1 MAYLLAIFLL
11 QILAGNPDKSTDDI
25 VQLKVPEIIVSS
37 GKNGVIQIDVTV
49 KKGYHIQANKVK
61 DEFIIPTTLEIIV
74 EDIITIDKQLFPV
87 GKKFKL
93 EGTKDHL
100 LVYDGNFNI
109 KVPFRTKEK
118 LEKREYKLSAKLH
131 YQACDNKT
139 CFFPKGIDFTISLHV
154 I

>member
-1 MAYLLAIFLL
+1 MAHLLAIFLL
-11 QILAGNPDKSTDDI
+11 QLLARGLEKSTDDI
-25 VQLKVPEIIVSS
+25 VTLNVPEIIVSP
-37 GKNGVIQIDVTV
+37 GKNGVIQVNVTV
-49 KKGYHIQANKVK
+49 KKGYHIQANKVQ
-61 DEFIIPTTLEIIV
+61 DEFIIPTTLEITAS
-74 EDIITIDKQLFPV
+74 DIIATDNQLFPAA
-87 GKKFKL
+87 KKFRL

-100 LVYDGNFNI
+100 LVYDGNFKI

-118 LEKREYKLSAKLH
+118 LEKGEYKLGATLH

>member
-11 QILAGNPDKSTDDI
+11 QILAGNPEKSTDDI
-25 VQLKVPEIIVSS
+25 VQLKVPDIIVSS

-61 DEFIIPTTLEIIV
+61 DEFIIPTTLDITAS
-74 EDIITIDKQLFPV
+74 DIIITDKQLFPA
-87 GKKFKL
+87 GKKFRL

-100 LVYDGNFNI
+100 LVYDGNFKI
-109 KVPFRTKEK
+109 KVPFKTNEK
-118 LEKREYKLSAKLH
+118 LEKGKYKLNAKLH

-139 CFFPKGIDFTISLHV
+139 CFFPKDIDFSIALNV

>member
-1 MAYLLAIFLL
+1 MAYLLVIFLL
-11 QILAGNPDKSTDDI
+11 QNLAGNPEKSTDDI
-25 VQLKVPEIIVSS
+25 VQLKVPEIIVSA

-61 DEFIIPTTLEIIV
+61 DEFIIPTTLEITAS
-74 EDIITIDKQLFPV
+74 DIITTEKQLFPT
-87 GKKFKL
+87 GKKFRL

-100 LVYDGNFNI
+100 LVYDGDFKI

-118 LEKREYKLSAKLH
+118 LKKGEYKLSATLH

-139 CFFPKGIDFTISLHV
+139 CFFPRGIDFTISLHV